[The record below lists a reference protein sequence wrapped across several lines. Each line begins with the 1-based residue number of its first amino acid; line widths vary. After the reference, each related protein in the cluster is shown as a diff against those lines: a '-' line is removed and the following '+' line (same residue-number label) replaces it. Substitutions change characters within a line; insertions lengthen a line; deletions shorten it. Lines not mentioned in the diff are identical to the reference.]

1 MAISVKVSKDLSKI
15 KTKVAL
21 NLTKRQLI
29 CFGIGIAISIPV
41 FFLSKKAFGMEGGV
55 FTCMCTAF
63 PFFLFGMYEK
73 NGVPAEKL
81 LFYAIMHDFLRV
93 QVRPKDESNRF
104 EREEKEALIRKEI
117 LELENKAA
125 KKKHKRD

>member
-1 MAISVKVSKDLSKI
+1 MRRIC
-15 KTKVAL
+15 TL

-29 CFGIGIAISIPV
+29 CFGIGVAVAIPV

-63 PFFLFGMYEK
+63 PFFLLGMYEK

-81 LFYAIMHDFLRV
+81 LFYAVQHDFLRV

-104 EREEKEALIRKEI
+104 EREEKEEMIRKEI
-117 LELENKAA
+117 LELENKAT
-125 KKKHKRD
+125 KKRKRS